1 MQTSLARRL
10 DERLGV
16 EPILATVEALSGVE
30 LLSGSGSIDVLR
42 AVGLL
47 LDPGIVG
54 LDAQGR
60 VLLANEPARRL
71 LGLDLVEGSDFI
83 AGEVDYRLIRLLDAA
98 RQSGHVEERAITLHD
113 RDFNARAIA
122 LGGDVATV
130 LVVRDETRV
139 HHLERVR
146 RDFVSNVSHE
156 LRTPIT
162 AVQLIAET
170 LANGGLEDP
179 AAAAGFVRRIGQ
191 EASHM
196 AQMVE
201 ELLELS
207 TIESGLRPM
216 ASERVPIGVLMG
228 SLDRLRPLA
237 ESKGVAFDI
246 SVAPG
251 TRDLIGDASHLGQ
264 VLRNLAHNAIK
275 FTPSGGRIAISAAP
289 GTTGQVVLSCR
300 DSGVGITPADLPR
313 IYERF
318 WKADSSRQRDG
329 EGSGLGLAIV
339 RHVVEAH
346 GGTVTVTSEPG
357 RGTEFQ
363 VALPATEE
371 ETTRDD

>member
-1 MQTSLARRL
+1 
-10 DERLGV
+10 
-16 EPILATVEALSGVE
+16 VEALSGVE
-30 LLSGSGSIDVLR
+30 LLSGSGSVDVLR

-71 LGLDLVEGSDFI
+71 LGLALVEGSDFI
-83 AGEVDYRLIRLLDAA
+83 AGEVDYRLIRLLEAA

-122 LGGDVATV
+122 LNGEVATV
-130 LVVRDETRV
+130 LMVRDETRV

-179 AAAAGFVRRIGQ
+179 TAAAGFVRRIGQ

-216 ASERVPIGVLMG
+216 ASERVPIAVLMG

-246 SVAPG
+246 SVAPE
-251 TRDLIGDASHLGQ
+251 TPDLIGDASHLGQ

-289 GTTGQVVLSCR
+289 GTTGHVVLSCR

-346 GGTVTVTSEPG
+346 DGTVSVTSEPG

-363 VALPATEE
+363 VVLPAAGDERP
-371 ETTRDD
+371 RDD

>member
-1 MQTSLARRL
+1 
-10 DERLGV
+10 
-16 EPILATVEALSGVE
+16 VEALHE
-30 LLSGSGSIDVLR
+30 NPPLSGSGSIDVLR
-42 AVGLL
+42 AIGLL

-54 LDAQGR
+54 LDADGR

-71 LGLDLVEGSDFI
+71 LGLDLTEGSDFV
-83 AGEVDYRLIRLLDAA
+83 AGEVDYRLIRLIDAA
-98 RQSGHVEERAITLHD
+98 RETGGVEERAITLHD

-122 LGGDVATV
+122 MQGEIAT
-130 LVVRDETRV
+130 LLLVRDETRV

-170 LANGGLEDP
+170 LANGGLDDP
-179 AAAAGFVRRIGQ
+179 DAAADFVRRIGQ
-191 EASHM
+191 EAAHM

-216 ASERVPIGVLMG
+216 ASERVPIAGLMG

-237 ESKGVAFDI
+237 ESKGVALEV

-251 TRDLIGDASHLGQ
+251 TPDLIGDTSHLGQ
-264 VLRNLAHNAIK
+264 VLRNLTHNAIK
-275 FTPSGGRIAISAAP
+275 FTPKGGRIDISAAP
-289 GTTGQVVLSCR
+289 GEPGQVVLRCR
-300 DSGVGITPADLPR
+300 DTGVGITPADLPR

-346 GGTVTVTSEPG
+346 GGSVTVTSEPR

-363 VALPATEE
+363 VMLPAAP
-371 ETTRDD
+371 RN

>member
-1 MQTSLARRL
+1 
-10 DERLGV
+10 
-16 EPILATVEALSGVE
+16 VEARDAID
-30 LLSGSGSIDVLR
+30 LLSGADSLAMVR
-42 AVGLL
+42 ALGLL

-54 LDAQGR
+54 LDSNGS
-60 VLLANEPARRL
+60 VLVANEPARRL
-71 LGLDLVEGSDFI
+71 LGLPLTEGSAFV

-98 RQSGHVEERAITLHD
+98 RESGHVEERAISLYD
-113 RDFNARAIA
+113 RDFLARAVA
-122 LGGDVATV
+122 LKGEVAT
-130 LVVRDETRV
+130 LLLVRDETRV

-162 AVQLIAET
+162 AVQLMAET

-179 AAAAGFVRRIGQ
+179 EAAADFVRRIGQ

-216 ASERVPIGVLMG
+216 ASERVPIATLMG

-237 ESKGVAFDI
+237 ESKGVSLEV

-251 TRDLIGDASHLGQ
+251 TPDLTGDSSHLGQ

-275 FTPSGGRIAISAAP
+275 FTPSGGRIDISAAP
-289 GTTGQVVLSCR
+289 GDPGLVVLRCR
-300 DSGVGITPADLPR
+300 DTGVGITPADLPR

-346 GGTVTVTSEPG
+346 GGEVTVTSEP
-357 RGTEFQ
+357 RHGTEFR
-363 VALPATEE
+363 VVLPAAEGS
-371 ETTRDD
+371 

>member
-1 MQTSLARRL
+1 
-10 DERLGV
+10 
-16 EPILATVEALSGVE
+16 VEALTTTDLHSGAD
-30 LLSGSGSIDVLR
+30 SIAVLR

-54 LDAQGR
+54 LDASGR
-60 VLLANEPARRL
+60 VLLANEAARRL
-71 LGLDLVEGSDFI
+71 LGLELTEGSAFA
-83 AGEVDYRLIRLLDAA
+83 AGEVDYRLIRLLEAA
-98 RQSGHVEERAITLHD
+98 RETGGVEERAITLHD
-113 RDFNARAIA
+113 RDFLARAVA
-122 LGGDVATV
+122 LRGEVAT
-130 LVVRDETRV
+130 LLLVRDETRV

-170 LANGGLEDP
+170 LSNGGLEDP
-179 AAAAGFVRRIGQ
+179 KAAADFVRRIGQ
-191 EASHM
+191 EAAHM

-216 ASERVPIGVLMG
+216 ASERVPIVKLMG

-237 ESKGVAFDI
+237 ESKGVSLDV

-251 TRDLIGDASHLGQ
+251 TPDLVGDASQLGQ

-275 FTPSGGRIAISAAP
+275 FTPSGGRIDIGATP
-289 GTTGQVVLSCR
+289 GEAGQVVLRCR
-300 DSGVGITPADLPR
+300 DTGVGITPADLPR

-339 RHVVEAH
+339 RHAVEAH
-346 GGTVTVTSEPG
+346 GGTVTVTSEPR

-363 VALPATEE
+363 VVLPAAGPE
-371 ETTRDD
+371 

>member
-1 MQTSLARRL
+1 MGADGR
-10 DERLGV
+10 
-16 EPILATVEALSGVE
+16 EPILAMVEELSVVE
-30 LLSGSGSIDVLR
+30 LLSGSGGIDVLR

-71 LGLDLVEGSDFI
+71 LGLPLVEGSDFI
-83 AGEVDYRLIRLLDAA
+83 AAEVDYRLIRLLDAA
-98 RQSGHVEERAITLHD
+98 RESGHVEERAITLHD

-122 LGGDVATV
+122 LSGELAT
-130 LVVRDETRV
+130 LLMVRDETRV

-170 LANGGLEDP
+170 LANGGLDDP
-179 AAAAGFVRRIGQ
+179 DAAAGFVRRIGQ

-216 ASERVPIGVLMG
+216 ARERVPIAGLMG

-237 ESKGVAFDI
+237 ESKGVSLDV

-251 TRDLIGDASHLGQ
+251 TPDVFGDASHLGQ
-264 VLRNLAHNAIK
+264 VLRNLTHNAIK
-275 FTPSGGRIAISAAP
+275 FTPSGGSITVSAAP
-289 GTTGQVVLSCR
+289 GSDGHVVLRCL
-300 DSGVGITPADLPR
+300 DTGVGITPADLPR

-346 GGTVTVTSEPG
+346 GGTVSVTSEPR

-363 VALPATEE
+363 VVLPAA
-371 ETTRDD
+371 RDDATRRD

>member
-1 MQTSLARRL
+1 
-10 DERLGV
+10 
-16 EPILATVEALSGVE
+16 VEAVKTTELESGAD
-30 LLSGSGSIDVLR
+30 STAVLR

-47 LDPGIVG
+47 LEPGIVG
-54 LDAQGR
+54 LDTNGR
-60 VLLANEPARRL
+60 VLLANEAARRL
-71 LGLDLVEGSDFI
+71 LGLELIEGSAFV

-98 RQSGHVEERAITLHD
+98 RESGRVEERAISLHD
-113 RDFNARAIA
+113 RDFLARAIA
-122 LGGDVATV
+122 LKGEVAS
-130 LVVRDETRV
+130 LLLVRDETRV

-170 LANGGLEDP
+170 LANGALEDP
-179 AAAAGFVRRIGQ
+179 AAAADFVRRIRQ

-216 ASERVPIGVLMG
+216 ASERVPIAGLMG

-237 ESKGVAFDI
+237 ESKGVSLEV

-251 TRDLIGDASHLGQ
+251 TPDLIGDTSHLGQ

-275 FTPSGGRIAISAAP
+275 FTPSGGRIEISAAP
-289 GTTGQVVLSCR
+289 GEPGQVVLLCR
-300 DSGVGITPADLPR
+300 DTGVGITPADLPR

-318 WKADSSRQRDG
+318 WKADTSRQRDG

-346 GGTVTVTSEPG
+346 GGTVSVTSEP
-357 RGTEFQ
+357 RHGTEFR
-363 VALPATEE
+363 VVLPAAGAG
-371 ETTRDD
+371 

>member
-1 MQTSLARRL
+1 
-10 DERLGV
+10 V
-16 EPILATVEALSGVE
+16 EVRDAAD
-30 LLSGSGSIDVLR
+30 LLSGADSIAVLR

-47 LDPGIVG
+47 LDQGVVG
-54 LDAQGR
+54 LDANGN
-60 VLLANEPARRL
+60 VLLANEGARRL
-71 LGLDLVEGSDFI
+71 LGLDLRDGSAFV
-83 AGEVDYRLIRLLDAA
+83 AGEVDYRLIRMLDAA
-98 RQSGHVEERAITLHD
+98 RESGHVEERAITLHD
-113 RDFNARAIA
+113 RDFVARAIA
-122 LGGDVATV
+122 LKGEVAT
-130 LVVRDETRV
+130 LLLVRDETRV

-179 AAAAGFVRRIGQ
+179 QAAADFVRRIGQ
-191 EASHM
+191 EAAHM

-216 ASERVPIGVLMG
+216 ASERVPITTLMS

-237 ESKGVAFDI
+237 ESKGVSLAV

-251 TRDLIGDASHLGQ
+251 TPDLVGDTSHLGQ

-275 FTPSGGRIAISAAP
+275 FTPSGGRIEISAEP
-289 GTTGQVVLSCR
+289 GAAGQVVLRCR
-300 DSGVGITPADLPR
+300 DTGVGITPADLPR

-346 GGTVTVTSEPG
+346 GGTVSVTSEPR

-363 VALPATEE
+363 VVLPAAGEE
-371 ETTRDD
+371 SPSVV

>member
-1 MQTSLARRL
+1 MEAIEATGALPAAG
-10 DERLGV
+10 DV
-16 EPILATVEALSGVE
+16 E
-30 LLSGSGSIDVLR
+30 VLR

-47 LDPGIVG
+47 LDPGVIG
-54 LDAQGR
+54 LDVNGR
-60 VLLANEPARRL
+60 VVLANDPARRL
-71 LGLDLVEGSDFI
+71 LGLDLAEGSAFV
-83 AGEVDYRLIRLLDAA
+83 AGEVDYRLIRLVDAA
-98 RQSGHVEERAITLHD
+98 RKSGRVEERAITLHD

-122 LGGDVATV
+122 LDGDLATI

-179 AAAAGFVRRIGQ
+179 GAAADFVRRIGQ

-216 ASERVPIGVLMG
+216 VSERVPIVTLLA

-237 ESKGVAFDI
+237 ESKGVSLEVRVD
-246 SVAPG
+246 VG
-251 TRDLIGDASHLGQ
+251 TPDLVGDSSHLGQ

-275 FTPSGGRIAISAAP
+275 FTPAGGRIEISASP
-289 GTTGQVVLSCR
+289 GGPGQVILRCR
-300 DSGVGITPADLPR
+300 DTGVGITPADLPR

-346 GGTVTVTSEPG
+346 GGTVSVTSEP
-357 RGTEFQ
+357 RKGTEFL
-363 VALPATEE
+363 VTLPAAGPAASSV
-371 ETTRDD
+371 D

>member
-1 MQTSLARRL
+1 
-10 DERLGV
+10 
-16 EPILATVEALSGVE
+16 VEARDATD
-30 LLSGSGSIDVLR
+30 LLSGADSLAMVR
-42 AVGLL
+42 ALGLL

-54 LDAQGR
+54 LDSNGS
-60 VLLANEPARRL
+60 VLVANESARRL
-71 LGLDLVEGSDFI
+71 LGLPLVEGSAFV
-83 AGEVDYRLIRLLDAA
+83 AGEVDYRLIRILEAA
-98 RQSGHVEERAITLHD
+98 RDSGRVEERAISLHD
-113 RDFNARAIA
+113 RDFHVRAIA
-122 LGGDVATV
+122 LKGEVAT
-130 LVVRDETRV
+130 LLLVRDETRV

-162 AVQLIAET
+162 AVQLMAET
-170 LANGGLEDP
+170 LANGGLDDP
-179 AAAAGFVRRIGQ
+179 EAAADFVRRIGQ

-216 ASERVPIGVLMG
+216 ASEHVPIGTLMG

-237 ESKGVAFDI
+237 ESKGVSLEV

-251 TRDLIGDASHLGQ
+251 TPDLMGDTSQLGQ

-275 FTPSGGRIAISAAP
+275 FTPAGGRIEISAAP
-289 GTTGQVVLSCR
+289 GEPGHVVLCCR
-300 DSGVGITPADLPR
+300 DTGVGITPADLPR

-339 RHVVEAH
+339 RHVVQAH
-346 GGTVTVTSEPG
+346 GGEVSVTSEPR
-357 RGTEFQ
+357 RGTEFR
-363 VALPATEE
+363 VVLPTGAGA
-371 ETTRDD
+371 

>member
-1 MQTSLARRL
+1 MKTSLALRF
-10 DERLGV
+10 DERFDD
-16 EPILATVEALSGVE
+16 EPILARVEALSGVE

-54 LDAQGR
+54 LDAKGR

-71 LGLDLVEGSDFI
+71 LGLALVEGSDFV

-122 LGGDVATV
+122 LNGEVASV

-179 AAAAGFVRRIGQ
+179 GAAAGFVRRIGQ

-216 ASERVPIGVLMG
+216 ASERVPIAMLMG

-251 TRDLIGDASHLGQ
+251 TPDLIGDASHLGQ

-275 FTPSGGRIAISAAP
+275 FTPSGGRIAISAAS
-289 GTTGQVVLSCR
+289 GHAGHVVLSCR

-346 GGTVTVTSEPG
+346 GGTVSVTSEPR

-363 VALPATEE
+363 VVLPAAEDG
-371 ETTRDD
+371 RSRND

>member
-1 MQTSLARRL
+1 M
-10 DERLGV
+10 D
-16 EPILATVEALSGVE
+16 ATGTHPDGDA
-30 LLSGSGSIDVLR
+30 ITVLR

-47 LDPGIVG
+47 LDPGIIG
-54 LDAQGR
+54 LDSTGH
-60 VLLANEPARRL
+60 VVLANEPARRL
-71 LGLDLVEGSDFI
+71 LGLELTEGSEFV
-83 AGEVDYRLIRLLDAA
+83 AGQVDYRLIRLIEAA
-98 RQSGHVEERAITLHD
+98 RSGDGVAERAIALHD

-122 LGGDVATV
+122 LEGEVATI

-170 LANGGLEDP
+170 LANGGLDDP
-179 AAAAGFVRRIGQ
+179 GAAADFVRRIGQ

-216 ASERVPIGVLMG
+216 ASARVPIATLMG
-228 SLDRLRPLA
+228 SLDRLLPLA
-237 ESKGVAFDI
+237 ESKGVDLEV
-246 SVAPG
+246 SVEPG
-251 TRDLIGDASHLGQ
+251 TPDLVGDASHLGQ

-275 FTPSGGRIAISAAP
+275 FTPAGGRIDISAAP
-289 GTTGQVVLSCR
+289 GDPGEVVLRCR
-300 DSGVGITPADLPR
+300 DTGVGITPADLPR

-346 GGTVTVTSEPG
+346 GGRVDVTSEPR
-357 RGTEFQ
+357 RGTEFR
-363 VALPATEE
+363 VVLPAAGAEE
-371 ETTRDD
+371 PPAG

>member
-1 MQTSLARRL
+1 M
-10 DERLGV
+10 
-16 EPILATVEALSGVE
+16 VEALHTVE
-30 LLSGSGSIDVLR
+30 LLPGSSSIEVLR

-54 LDAQGR
+54 LDVDGR

-71 LGLDLVEGSDFI
+71 LGLALVEGSDFV

-98 RQSGHVEERAITLHD
+98 RQSGQVEERAITLHD

-122 LGGDVATV
+122 LSGEVATV
-130 LVVRDETRV
+130 LMVRDETRV

-170 LANGGLEDP
+170 LANGGLEDRD
-179 AAAAGFVRRIGQ
+179 AAADFVRRIGQ

-216 ASERVPIGVLMG
+216 ASERVPIVMLMG

-237 ESKGVAFDI
+237 ESKGVSLDVT
-246 SVAPG
+246 VAEG
-251 TRDLIGDASHLGQ
+251 TSDLTGDASHLGQ

-275 FTPSGGRIAISAAP
+275 FTPKGGRIEISAAP
-289 GTTGQVVLSCR
+289 GEPGQVVLRCR
-300 DSGVGITPADLPR
+300 DTGVGITPADLPR

-346 GGTVTVTSEPG
+346 GGTVTVTSEPR

-363 VALPATEE
+363 VVLPAAVEGPPI
-371 ETTRDD
+371 D

>member
-1 MQTSLARRL
+1 M
-10 DERLGV
+10 
-16 EPILATVEALSGVE
+16 VE
-30 LLSGSGSIDVLR
+30 LISVSDLQSGADSVAMLR

-54 LDAQGR
+54 LDAEGR
-60 VLLANEPARRL
+60 VLLANESARLL
-71 LGLDLVEGSDFI
+71 LGLDLEEGSAFV
-83 AGEVDYRLIRLLDAA
+83 AGEVDYRLIRMIEAA
-98 RQSGHVEERAITLHD
+98 RESGGVEERALKLHD
-113 RDFNARAIA
+113 RDFVARAIA
-122 LGGDVATV
+122 LQGEVSTV
-130 LVVRDETRV
+130 LLVRDETRV

-162 AVQLIAET
+162 AVQLMAET

-179 AAAAGFVRRIGQ
+179 VAAADFVRRIGE
-191 EASHM
+191 EAAHM

-207 TIESGLRPM
+207 TIESAQRPM
-216 ASERVPIGVLMG
+216 ASERVPIANLML

-237 ESKGVAFDI
+237 ESKGVSLIARVD
-246 SVAPG
+246 PG
-251 TRDLIGDASHLGQ
+251 TPDLVGDSAQLGQ

-275 FTPSGGRIAISAAP
+275 FTPSGGRIEVSAAP
-289 GTTGQVVLSCR
+289 RGPGHVLIRCS
-300 DSGVGITPADLPR
+300 DTGVGITPADLPR

-346 GGTVTVTSEPG
+346 GGTVSVTSEPR

-363 VALPATEE
+363 VVLPAAEP
-371 ETTRDD
+371 ETSSVD

>member
-1 MQTSLARRL
+1 MKMSLARRL
-10 DERLGV
+10 DERLDD

-54 LDAQGR
+54 IDARGR

-71 LGLDLVEGSDFI
+71 LGLELLEGSDFV

-122 LGGDVATV
+122 LDGEVATV
-130 LVVRDETRV
+130 LMVRDETRV

-246 SVAPG
+246 GVAPG
-251 TRDLIGDASHLGQ
+251 TPDLIGDASHLGQ

-289 GTTGQVVLSCR
+289 GATGHVMLSCR
-300 DSGVGITPADLPR
+300 DTGVGITPADLPR

-363 VALPATEE
+363 VVLPAAEDE
-371 ETTRDD
+371 PTRDD

>member
-1 MQTSLARRL
+1 
-10 DERLGV
+10 
-16 EPILATVEALSGVE
+16 VEALNE
-30 LLSGSGSIDVLR
+30 NALLAGDSSIDVLR
-42 AVGLL
+42 AIGLL

-54 LDAQGR
+54 LDAHGR

-71 LGLDLVEGSDFI
+71 LGLDLTEGSDFV
-83 AGEVDYRLIRLLDAA
+83 AGEVDYRLIRLIDAA
-98 RQSGHVEERAITLHD
+98 RESGGVEERAITLHD

-122 LGGDVATV
+122 MNGEIAT
-130 LVVRDETRV
+130 LLLVRDETRV

-170 LANGGLEDP
+170 LANGGLDDP
-179 AAAAGFVRRIGQ
+179 DAAADFVRRIGQ

-216 ASERVPIGVLMG
+216 ASERVPIAGLMG

-237 ESKGVAFDI
+237 ESKGVALEAH
-246 SVAPG
+246 VAPG
-251 TRDLIGDASHLGQ
+251 TPDLIGDTSQLGQ
-264 VLRNLAHNAIK
+264 VLRNLTHNAIK
-275 FTPSGGRIAISAAP
+275 FTPKGGRIEVTAAP
-289 GTTGQVVLSCR
+289 GEPGQVVLRCR
-300 DSGVGITPADLPR
+300 DTGVGINPADLPR

-346 GGTVTVTSEPG
+346 GGSVTVTSEPR

-363 VALPATEE
+363 VVLPAAP
-371 ETTRDD
+371 RN

>member
-1 MQTSLARRL
+1 MEAI
-10 DERLGV
+10 E
-16 EPILATVEALSGVE
+16 ATGAVPAAGD
-30 LLSGSGSIDVLR
+30 IAVLR

-47 LDPGIVG
+47 LDPGVIG
-54 LDAQGR
+54 LDVNGR
-60 VLLANEPARRL
+60 VVLANEPARRL
-71 LGLDLVEGSDFI
+71 LGLDLTEGSAFV
-83 AGEVDYRLIRLLDAA
+83 AGEVDYRLIRLIDAA
-98 RQSGHVEERAITLHD
+98 RQSGRVEERAITLHD

-122 LGGDVATV
+122 LDGDLATI

-170 LANGGLEDP
+170 LANGGLDDP
-179 AAAAGFVRRIGQ
+179 GAAADFVRRIGQ

-216 ASERVPIGVLMG
+216 VSERVPIVTLMG

-237 ESKGVAFDI
+237 ESKRV
-246 SVAPG
+246 SLEVRVNPG
-251 TRDLIGDASHLGQ
+251 TPDLVGDSSHLGQ

-275 FTPSGGRIAISAAP
+275 FTPAGGRIEISASP
-289 GTTGQVVLSCR
+289 GGPGQVLLRCR

-346 GGTVTVTSEPG
+346 GGTVSVTSEP
-357 RGTEFQ
+357 RKGTEF
-363 VALPATEE
+363 VVRLPAASAG
-371 ETTRDD
+371 D

>member
-1 MQTSLARRL
+1 MEAI
-10 DERLGV
+10 E
-16 EPILATVEALSGVE
+16 ATGALPAAG
-30 LLSGSGSIDVLR
+30 DTAMLR

-47 LDPGIVG
+47 LDPGIIG
-54 LDAQGR
+54 LDANGR
-60 VLLANEPARRL
+60 VVLANEPARRL
-71 LGLDLVEGSDFI
+71 LGLDLTEGSAFV
-83 AGEVDYRLIRLLDAA
+83 AGEVDYRLIRLIDAA
-98 RQSGHVEERAITLHD
+98 RQSGRVEERAITLHD

-122 LGGDVATV
+122 VDGDVATILV
-130 LVVRDETRV
+130 LRDETRV

-170 LANGGLEDP
+170 LANGGLDDP
-179 AAAAGFVRRIGQ
+179 AAAADFVRRIGQ

-216 ASERVPIGVLMG
+216 VSERVPIATLMG

-237 ESKGVAFDI
+237 ESKGVALEVRVD
-246 SVAPG
+246 PG
-251 TRDLIGDASHLGQ
+251 TPDLVGDSSHLGQ

-275 FTPSGGRIAISAAP
+275 FTPAGGRIVIGASP
-289 GTTGQVVLSCR
+289 GGPGHVLLRC
-300 DSGVGITPADLPR
+300 DDTGVGITPADLPR
-313 IYERF
+313 IFERF

-346 GGTVTVTSEPG
+346 GGTVTVTSEPR
-357 RGTEFQ
+357 RGTEF
-363 VALPATEE
+363 VVTLPAASSAASHAG
-371 ETTRDD
+371 

>member
-1 MQTSLARRL
+1 MGAAGR
-10 DERLGV
+10 
-16 EPILATVEALSGVE
+16 EPILAMVEELSAVE
-30 LLSGSGSIDVLR
+30 LLSGSGGIDVLR

-71 LGLDLVEGSDFI
+71 LGLPLVEGSDFI
-83 AGEVDYRLIRLLDAA
+83 AAEVDYRLIRLLDAA
-98 RQSGHVEERAITLHD
+98 RESGHVEERAITLHD
-113 RDFNARAIA
+113 RDFNARAVA
-122 LGGDVATV
+122 LGGEVAT
-130 LVVRDETRV
+130 LLMVRDETRV

-170 LANGGLEDP
+170 LANGGLDDP
-179 AAAAGFVRRIGQ
+179 DAAAGFVRRIGQ

-216 ASERVPIGVLMG
+216 ARERVPIAGLMG

-237 ESKGVAFDI
+237 ESKGVSLDV
-246 SVAPG
+246 SVASG
-251 TRDLIGDASHLGQ
+251 TPDVFGDASHLGQ
-264 VLRNLAHNAIK
+264 VLRNLTHNAIK
-275 FTPSGGRIAISAAP
+275 FTPSGGSITVSAIP
-289 GTTGQVVLSCR
+289 GAEGQVVLRCR
-300 DSGVGITPADLPR
+300 DTGVGITPADLPR

-346 GGTVTVTSEPG
+346 GGTVSVTSEPR

-363 VALPATEE
+363 VVLPAAGVA
-371 ETTRDD
+371 

>member
-1 MQTSLARRL
+1 
-10 DERLGV
+10 
-16 EPILATVEALSGVE
+16 VEARDATD
-30 LLSGSGSIDVLR
+30 LLSGADSLQMVR
-42 AVGLL
+42 ALGLL

-54 LDAQGR
+54 LDANGI
-60 VLLANEPARRL
+60 VLTANEPARRL
-71 LGLDLVEGSDFI
+71 LGLALTEGSAFV
-83 AGEVDYRLIRLLDAA
+83 AGEVDYRLIRILEAA
-98 RQSGHVEERAITLHD
+98 RDSGHVEERAITLHD
-113 RDFNARAIA
+113 RDFHVRAIA
-122 LGGDVATV
+122 LKGEVAT
-130 LVVRDETRV
+130 LLLVRDETRV

-162 AVQLIAET
+162 AVQLMAET
-170 LANGGLEDP
+170 LANGGLEDHD
-179 AAAAGFVRRIGQ
+179 AAVDFVRRIGQ

-216 ASERVPIGVLMG
+216 ASERVPIATLMD

-237 ESKGVAFDI
+237 ESKGVSLEV

-251 TRDLIGDASHLGQ
+251 TPDLTGDTSQLGQ

-275 FTPSGGRIAISAAP
+275 FTPSGGRIEISAAP
-289 GTTGQVVLSCR
+289 GDPGRVVLRCR
-300 DSGVGITPADLPR
+300 DTGVGITPADLPR

-346 GGTVTVTSEPG
+346 GGEVTVTSEP
-357 RGTEFQ
+357 RHGTEFR
-363 VALPATEE
+363 VILPAAGAA
-371 ETTRDD
+371 